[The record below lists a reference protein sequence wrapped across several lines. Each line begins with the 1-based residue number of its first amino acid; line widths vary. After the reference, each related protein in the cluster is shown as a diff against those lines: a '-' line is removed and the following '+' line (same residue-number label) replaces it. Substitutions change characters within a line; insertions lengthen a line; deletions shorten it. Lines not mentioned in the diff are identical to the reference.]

1 MNEASCS
8 DERGFMLI
16 RNKQFPET
24 MSSLTLAFASHA
36 TDHARADRPDRSF
49 PKYSQDTAEHLKQL
63 GKSVAYYEIP
73 GDGDHTPTRCTT
85 SARFGGGRFPSFA
98 RHQVELGHFVVIAA
112 LAGQIAQL
120 PSRWS

>member
-1 MNEASCS
+1 
-8 DERGFMLI
+8 
-16 RNKQFPET
+16 

-73 GDGDHTPTRCTT
+73 GDGDHTTLTFHPTDAAV
-85 SARFGGGRFPSFA
+85 SSIPYDSNFGNARLASGEA
-98 RHQVELGHFVVIAA
+98 RDAQQQRVV
-112 LAGQIAQL
+112 G
-120 PSRWS
+120 